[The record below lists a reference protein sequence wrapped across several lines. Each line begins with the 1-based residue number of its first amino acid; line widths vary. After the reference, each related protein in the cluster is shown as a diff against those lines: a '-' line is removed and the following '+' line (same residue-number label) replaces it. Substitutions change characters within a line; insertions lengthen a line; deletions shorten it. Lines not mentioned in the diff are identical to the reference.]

1 MENVFQIA
9 VLRVCLAALAVLAV
23 MSALARMRRVGRLL
37 IRRLKPIALAALLP
51 MAALLTD
58 FAGEKNT
65 NMPLRVIQPVASQ
78 AFSSCGAVT
87 NADWL
92 AHGAYEDWFRIP
104 ATNWWARTADGW
116 LDGVTVFA
124 WCEFRPDVRT
134 TNAYPRPFPQK
145 LSLAPLANWHLL
157 TNHESLATSHES
169 LFWHGVTG
177 SNTLVMTWQD
187 GLYARCATNLVS
199 FQAELFN
206 DGSVAYRYDG
216 SPVATNDFMVPLE
229 LPFDRD
235 GDGLENS
242 VSRSPTWRGRTRTA
256 RTRNGTT
263 RCAQMCSRRWRAAA
277 GTGCQP

>member
-9 VLRVCLAALAVLAV
+9 VLRVCLAALAALAV
-23 MSALARMRRVGRLL
+23 VSALAGLRRVGRLL
-37 IRRLKPIALAALLP
+37 LRRLKPIALAVLLP

-65 NMPLRVIQPVASQ
+65 NMSLRVIQPVASQ

-87 NADWL
+87 NSGWL

-124 WCEFRPDVRT
+124 WCEFRPDIRT

-145 LSLAPLANWHLL
+145 LSLAPMANWLL
-157 TNHESLATSHES
+157 LAGNEDPQQLNPLTSQHS

-177 SNTLVMTWQD
+177 SNTDDV
-187 GLYARCATNLVS
+187 AERAVCALRDEPR
-199 FQAELFN
+199 ELSGGAVQRRF
-206 DGSVAYRYDG
+206 GR
-216 SPVATNDFMVPLE
+216 
-229 LPFDRD
+229 LPIRRFVR
-235 GDGLENS
+235 GDERL
-242 VSRSPTWRGRTRTA
+242 R
-256 RTRNGTT
+256 
-263 RCAQMCSRRWRAAA
+263 RAAGA
-277 GTGCQP
+277 AVRP